1 VKRLNSQGGLTLI
14 ELLVT
19 MVLLGF
25 VVALMSGAFVQ
36 IAQMLRIS
44 SEHANGFTSRWTE
57 SRALQ
62 DIIANLVADPDL
74 DQPLQGTASRVALTS
89 LSLAPVAS
97 GVAQRALLELRVGE
111 FSAGTDQTTALLLR
125 PPEEAFERRGEKPF
139 ELARFSGRLVFVYL
153 DSKGRE
159 HKQWPPL
166 GSTQLDRLPT
176 AVGMRDEASQG
187 AWVQIAHYQGVPTNR
202 VNNGLAGMFGSTR

>member
-1 VKRLNSQGGLTLI
+1 MKRNRRQSGLTLI

-44 SEHANGFTSRWTE
+44 SEHSNGFSYRWTQ
-57 SRALQ
+57 SRALEN
-62 DIIANLVADPDL
+62 IISNLVADPEL
-74 DQPLQGTASRVALTS
+74 DKPLEGSASRIALTS
-89 LSLAPVAS
+89 LTLAPAAS
-97 GVAQRALLELRVGE
+97 GVAERALLVLRVDAFTG
-111 FSAGTDQTTALLLR
+111 GGDQTTVLELR
-125 PPEEAFERRGEKPF
+125 PPEEAFERRSEKPF
-139 ELARFSGRLVFVYL
+139 ELARFNGRLVFAYL
-153 DSKGRE
+153 DAKGRE

-176 AVGMRDEASQG
+176 AVGLRDEANQG
-187 AWVQIAHYQGVPTNR
+187 NWVQLAHYQGVPTNR
-202 VNNGLAGMFGSTR
+202 VNNGLAGMFGGPR